1 MIGSLL
7 HLMLSGEEP
16 WESKKNLKSILDLI
30 CFNKRDIPYLRIP
43 EFPISRKIRNSE
55 MRILL
60 RNTLERNQLKRIYLG
75 KMEENI
81 KKIFNKTL
89 FYDFNLDSYDKQ
101 LYRKGTLISLDRSP
115 YFQKNI
121 QLFPFVCFRVEQYF

>member
-1 MIGSLL
+1 MGSLL

-30 CFNKRDIPYLRIP
+30 CFNKKDIPYLRVP
-43 EFPISRKIRNSE
+43 EFPLSRRIKNFE

-81 KKIFNKTL
+81 KKIFEKTL
-89 FYDFNLDSYDKQ
+89 FFDFNLDSYDKQ
-101 LYRKGTLISLDRSP
+101 LYRKGI
-115 YFQKNI
+115 Y
-121 QLFPFVCFRVEQYF
+121 